1 MAVQKVVQG
10 STIALKLQ
18 TGVNA
23 SGNPAYVTR
32 NYPCKAAASDQDI
45 FDVGQAI
52 MELQKYP
59 AVNIERIDS
68 AYLINA

>member
-1 MAVQKVVQG
+1 MAVEKMVQG

-23 SGNPAYVTR
+23 SGNPVYVTR

-52 MELQKYP
+52 VGLQTYP
-59 AVNIERIDS
+59 VTNIERIDS
-68 AYLINA
+68 AYLVNA